1 MKTESIENLKI
12 AIIYGKNKVDGVERE
27 GQIEEILKEE
37 PDTAHVF
44 YLKDFLKTHFL
55 DEEVLQESA
64 KTNNVNTMLFELQRL
79 GHIIFTESTSKKSA
93 VKEGTLFV
101 PEARSERQNR
111 AFESFRQQLEK
122 EDYHLFV
129 LSDLKR
135 DEDGTIV
142 GRQKICTAKEI
153 RTLTESEPER

>member
-37 PDTAHVF
+37 PDTAYVF

-79 GHIIFTESTSKKSA
+79 GHIIFTESTSQKSA

-101 PEARSERQNR
+101 PEAR
-111 AFESFRQQLEK
+111 
-122 EDYHLFV
+122 
-129 LSDLKR
+129 
-135 DEDGTIV
+135 
-142 GRQKICTAKEI
+142 
-153 RTLTESEPER
+153 